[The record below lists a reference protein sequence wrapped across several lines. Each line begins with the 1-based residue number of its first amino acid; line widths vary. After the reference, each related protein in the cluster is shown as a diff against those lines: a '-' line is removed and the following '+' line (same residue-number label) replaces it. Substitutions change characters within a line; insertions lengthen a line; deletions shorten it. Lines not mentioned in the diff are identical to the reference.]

1 MKNEC
6 SIVGDLLALW
16 LDGLVSEDTAA
27 FVEEHLARCAACRAR
42 LEGLRAPAPDPQ
54 REAAE
59 EARAFRAFAARWKK
73 KRRRALAAFAALALA
88 AAMLAAC
95 LFSLLTFGTAN
106 FASAAWG
113 LARVTLL
120 NEPWAEIAREP
131 KVVLAAPE
139 TDLTDYMAA
148 RGFAEN
154 EQERMGALRVFEKD
168 GAKEYVLC
176 SVNRWFARWVW

>member
-1 MKNEC
+1 M
-6 SIVGDLLALW
+6 GDLLALW
-16 LDGLVSEDTAA
+16 MDGLVSEDTAA

-42 LEGLRAPAPDPQ
+42 LEQLRVPAAPQ
-54 REAAE
+54 AAAQE
-59 EARAFRAFAARWKK
+59 ERAFRAFAARWKK

-88 AAMLAAC
+88 AALLAAC

-106 FASAAWG
+106 FVSAAAG

>member
-27 FVEEHLARCAACRAR
+27 FVEEHLDRCPACRAR
-42 LEGLRAPAPDPQ
+42 MEQLRAPAALQ
-54 REAAE
+54 AAAQ
-59 EARAFRAFAARWKK
+59 EARAFRDFAARWNK
-73 KRRRALAAFAALALA
+73 KRRRILAAFAALALA
-88 AAMLAAC
+88 AALLAAC
-95 LFSLLTFGTAN
+95 LFSAAAFGTAN
-106 FASAAWG
+106 FVSAAAG

-131 KVVLAAPE
+131 KVVLAASE
-139 TDLTDYMAA
+139 ISITDYMAA
-148 RGFAEN
+148 RGFVEN
-154 EQERMGALRVFEKD
+154 EQERMGALRVFEKV

>member
-16 LDGLVSEDTAA
+16 MDGLVSEDTAA

-42 LEGLRAPAPDPQ
+42 MEQLRAPAAPQ
-54 REAAE
+54 AAAQ
-59 EARAFRAFAARWKK
+59 EARAFRDFAARWKK
-73 KRRRALAAFAALALA
+73 KRRRILAAFAALALA
-88 AAMLAAC
+88 AALLAAC
-95 LFSLLTFGTAN
+95 LFSAAFGTAN
-106 FASAAWG
+106 FVSAAAG

>member
-16 LDGLVSEDTAA
+16 MDGLVSEDTAA

-42 LEGLRAPAPDPQ
+42 LEQLRAPAAPPETVQ
-54 REAAE
+54 E
-59 EARAFRAFAARWKK
+59 ERAFYAFAARWKK
-73 KRRRALAAFAALALA
+73 KRRRALAAFVALSLA

-113 LARVTLL
+113 LAQVTLL
-120 NEPWAEIAREP
+120 EEPWAEVSAAP

-139 TDLTDYMAA
+139 TDITDYMAG

-168 GAKEYVLC
+168 GVQEHVLC
-176 SVNRWFARWVW
+176 GVNRYFARWVWQ

>member
-16 LDGLVSEDTAA
+16 MDGLVSEDTAA
-27 FVEEHLARCAACRAR
+27 FVEEHLDRCPACRAR
-42 LEGLRAPAPDPQ
+42 MEQLRAPAAPPK
-54 REAAE
+54 AAQE
-59 EARAFRAFAARWKK
+59 ERAFRAFAARWKK

-88 AAMLAAC
+88 AALLAAC
-95 LFSLLTFGTAN
+95 LFSAAAFGTAN
-106 FASAAWG
+106 FVSAAAG

-139 TDLTDYMAA
+139 TSITDYMAA

>member
-27 FVEEHLARCAACRAR
+27 FVEEHLGRCPACRAR
-42 LEGLRAPAPDPQ
+42 MEQLRAPAAPQ
-54 REAAE
+54 AAAQ
-59 EARAFRAFAARWKK
+59 EARAFRDFAARWKK
-73 KRRRALAAFAALALA
+73 KRRRILAAFAALALA
-88 AAMLAAC
+88 AALLAAC
-95 LFSLLTFGTAN
+95 LFSAATFGTAN
-106 FASAAWG
+106 FVSAAWG

-139 TDLTDYMAA
+139 TSITDYMAA

-168 GAKEYVLC
+168 GVQERVLC
-176 SVNRWFARWVW
+176 GVNRYFARWVW

>member
-27 FVEEHLARCAACRAR
+27 FVEEHLDRCPACRAR
-42 LEGLRAPAPDPQ
+42 MEQLRAPAALQ
-54 REAAE
+54 AAAQ
-59 EARAFRAFAARWKK
+59 EARAFRDFAARWNK
-73 KRRRALAAFAALALA
+73 KRRRILAAFAALALA
-88 AAMLAAC
+88 AALLAAC
-95 LFSLLTFGTAN
+95 LFSAAAFGTAN
-106 FASAAWG
+106 LVSAAG

-120 NEPWAEIAREP
+120 NEPWAEIACEP
-131 KVVLAAPE
+131 KVVLAASE
-139 TDLTDYMAA
+139 ISITDYMAA

>member
-42 LEGLRAPAPDPQ
+42 LEQLRVPAAP
-54 REAAE
+54 
-59 EARAFRAFAARWKK
+59 
-73 KRRRALAAFAALALA
+73 L
-88 AAMLAAC
+88 LAAC
-95 LFSLLTFGTAN
+95 LFSSAVFGTAN
-106 FASAAWG
+106 FVSAAAG

>member
-16 LDGLVSEDTAA
+16 MDGLVSEDTAA
-27 FVEEHLARCAACRAR
+27 FVEEHLDRCPACRAR
-42 LEGLRAPAPDPQ
+42 MEQLRAPAAPQ
-54 REAAE
+54 AAAQ
-59 EARAFRAFAARWKK
+59 EARAFRNFAARWNK
-73 KRRRALAAFAALALA
+73 KRRRILAAFAALALA
-88 AAMLAAC
+88 AALLAAC

-106 FASAAWG
+106 FVSAAWG

-131 KVVLAAPE
+131 KVVLAASE

>member
-1 MKNEC
+1 M
-6 SIVGDLLALW
+6 S
-16 LDGLVSEDTAA
+16 
-27 FVEEHLARCAACRAR
+27 ACRAR
-42 LEGLRAPAPDPQ
+42 MEQLRAPAAPQ
-54 REAAE
+54 AAAQ
-59 EARAFRAFAARWKK
+59 EARAFRDFAARWKK
-73 KRRRALAAFAALALA
+73 KRRRILAAFAALALA
-88 AAMLAAC
+88 AALLAVC
-95 LFSLLTFGTAN
+95 LFSAAAFGTAN
-106 FASAAWG
+106 FVSAAAG
-113 LARVTLL
+113 LARITLL

-139 TDLTDYMAA
+139 TSITDYMAA

>member
-16 LDGLVSEDTAA
+16 MDGLVSEDTAA

-42 LEGLRAPAPDPQ
+42 MEQLRAPAAPQ
-54 REAAE
+54 AAAQ
-59 EARAFRAFAARWKK
+59 EARAFRDFAARWKK
-73 KRRRALAAFAALALA
+73 KRRRILAAFAALALA
-88 AAMLAAC
+88 AALLAAC
-95 LFSLLTFGTAN
+95 LFSAAAFGTAN
-106 FASAAWG
+106 FVSAAAG

-139 TDLTDYMAA
+139 TSITDYMAA

>member
-16 LDGLVSEDTAA
+16 MDGLVSGDTAA
-27 FVEEHLARCAACRAR
+27 FVEEHLDRCPACRAR
-42 LEGLRAPAPDPQ
+42 MEQLRAPAAPQ
-54 REAAE
+54 AAAQ
-59 EARAFRAFAARWKK
+59 EARAFRDFAARWKK
-73 KRRRALAAFAALALA
+73 KRRRILAAFAALALA
-88 AAMLAAC
+88 AALLAAC
-95 LFSLLTFGTAN
+95 LFSAAAFGTAN
-106 FASAAWG
+106 FVSAAAG

-168 GAKEYVLC
+168 GVQERVLC
-176 SVNRWFARWVW
+176 GVNRYFARWVW